1 MSRHETA
8 RVSVP
13 VLACLPALCCLFSS
27 SFVLAQTA
35 SSKVLPPV
43 TVVGTR
49 FEQQL
54 LDEPVQTSVVTADD
68 ILRSG
73 ARTLVDVLAL
83 QTSIQV
89 IDNSGSPNR
98 QIDLRGFG
106 MTGDQN
112 TLILLD
118 GQRMNEN
125 ELASADLASI
135 PLASIERI
143 EIMRGSG
150 AVLYGRGATGG
161 TINIVTKKTPE
172 ARSSVTAGLTIGSY
186 GTRGASASANLS
198 QGRLGLNVF
207 ADRNETDNY
216 RRNNRSAQENVTAT
230 LNYRGDRGPMSL
242 RLSLGEQSLRLPG
255 ERTAAQLQTDPRGAT
270 TPLNYSSLESQRIA
284 FATEQKYD
292 LGYFALDATHR
303 TRDSVVFYNT
313 LPFGYFSPP
322 TLTKV
327 DVLSLSPR
335 WRFPFETG
343 SVNHS
348 LIAGTDWDRWN
359 WNHFLSET
367 ATTPAQTARQ
377 ENTSLYVRHT
387 ANFASGT
394 SIALGAR
401 NQRAVTNVNLEG
413 ALDQQIRDLRAHE
426 IAIRQD
432 LTGGW
437 SLHAKTGNSFR
448 LQVVEEWRAYGA
460 SFPYPLTPKML
471 EPQTSRDLDMGVRYA
486 EARLSAGL
494 SFFKMKLDNEIM
506 YYAPAFANVNLPPT
520 ERQGIELDA
529 KWQASAAITI
539 EGGYS
544 YTDARFVSGSVGGL
558 AVSNKQV
565 PLVPRH
571 KASMAAAWRADE
583 HTSVTLRTTYSGEAR
598 LDNDQQNTSAYRRP
612 AFLVADLVLIHEI
625 EQWRLRASVLN
636 LTDESYFSY
645 GILGSGTNPYNA
657 YPAMGRSVLLTA
669 ERRF

>member
-1 MSRHETA
+1 MSRHDTA
-8 RVSVP
+8 RLRVP
-13 VLACLPALCCLFSS
+13 VLACLPALCCLFYS
-27 SFVLAQTA
+27 SFVLAQTV

-186 GTRGASASANLS
+186 GTRGASASASLS

-216 RRNNRSAQENVTAT
+216 RRNNRSVQENVTAT

-242 RLSLGEQSLRLPG
+242 RLSSGEQSLGLPA
-255 ERTAAQLQTDPRGAT
+255 ERTVAQLQIDPRGT
-270 TPLNYSSLESQRIA
+270 RTPFNYSTLDSLRAA
-284 FATEQKYD
+284 FATEQQFD
-292 LGYFALDATHR
+292 WGFFGLDVTHR
-303 TRDSVVFYNT
+303 DREATSLFRD
-313 LPFGYFSPP
+313 FGWTGPDQ
-322 TLTKV
+322 TKV
-327 DVLSLSPR
+327 NVFSLSPR
-335 WRFPFETG
+335 IRIPFEMG
-343 SVNHS
+343 AVNHS
-348 LIAGTDWDRWN
+348 LTIGTDWDQWSRER
-359 WNHFLSET
+359 F
-367 ATTPAQTARQ
+367 PALGDWSSYSTSKQ
-377 ENTSLYVRHT
+377 ENTAFYARHT
-387 ANFASGT
+387 ANFQSGT
-394 SIALGAR
+394 SVAIGAREHRNATDWRIANSPGRLVRNLNAYEIAL
-401 NQRAVTNVNLEG
+401 
-413 ALDQQIRDLRAHE
+413 
-426 IAIRQD
+426 RQD
-432 LTGGW
+432 FNGGW
-437 SLHAKTGNSFR
+437 SLHARSGQSFR
-448 LQVVEEWRAYGA
+448 LQTVDELLPYG
-460 SFPYPLTPKML
+460 SLNILK
-471 EPQTSRDLDMGVRYA
+471 PQVSQDMEAGVRFSDA
-486 EARLSAGL
+486 SISGTI
-494 SFFKMKLDNEIM
+494 SIFKMNIENEIALYPGISGNFIFPENM
-506 YYAPAFANVNLPPT
+506 NLPPT
-520 ERQGIELDA
+520 QRRGFEIDG
-529 KWQASAAITI
+529 KWQASRSVKL

-544 YTDARFVSGSVGGL
+544 YTDAEFSANSIDRYGESVAG
-558 AVSNKQV
+558 KKV
-565 PLVPRH
+565 PLVPHH
-571 KASMAAAWRADE
+571 KATAAMTWRASE
-583 HTSVTLRTTYSGEAR
+583 ATSMTVKATYQGEAR
-598 LDNDQQNTSAYRRP
+598 LDNDQKNLSNFRKP
-612 AFLVADLVLIHEI
+612 SFFIADLVIIHEI
-625 EQWRLRASVLN
+625 EQWRLRASLLN
-636 LTDESYFSY
+636 LTDERYFTY
-645 GILGSGTNPYNA
+645 GVISPSNPNASFNA